1 MTNIELRTKSVEE
14 LSQELE
20 ALLKSHFSLR
30 MQVAM
35 QQLAKTS
42 EIRKVRRDIARVRT
56 ILREKA

>member
-14 LSQELE
+14 LAQELE

-35 QQLAKTS
+35 QQLTKTS
-42 EIRKVRRDIARVRT
+42 
-56 ILREKA
+56 